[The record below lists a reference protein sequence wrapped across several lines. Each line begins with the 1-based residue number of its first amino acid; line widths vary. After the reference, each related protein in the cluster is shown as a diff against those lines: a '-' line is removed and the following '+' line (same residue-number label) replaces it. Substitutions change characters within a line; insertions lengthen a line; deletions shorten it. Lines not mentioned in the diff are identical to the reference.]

1 MSSQLKKDKEKADG
15 LFHRLYMKKE
25 VIYEKEV
32 VVLLTM
38 VKV

>member
-15 LFHRLYMKKE
+15 FFHRLYMKKE